1 MDRGPEE
8 ANGQKVQEEIIVR
21 FHAVLSISLS
31 ISLGM
36 SLVSPVGAA
45 GKKEEVVAISGMS
58 IIGNREL
65 PKTLYIVPWKDSDV
79 DSETDLSRDML
90 NENMKVIDQEEFGRQ
105 LKYYELSR

>member
-8 ANGQKVQEEIIVR
+8 ANGQKVQKEIIVR
-21 FHAVLSISLS
+21 FYAVLTICLS

-36 SLVSPVGAA
+36 SLVWPVRAA
-45 GKKEEVVAISGMS
+45 GKKEEVVEISGMS

-79 DSETDLSRDML
+79 ASETDLSRDML